1 MEKSSVQQLQTISA
15 QAVVAGPTLFHS
27 EKLQL
32 AAKLVEEVAFEHA
45 GHESAKVI
53 EHLILVA
60 ASLQKLTQRQD
71 EIIAPLAG
79 PVLVTT

>member
-1 MEKSSVQQLQTISA
+1 VQQLQSVSA
-15 QAVVAGPTLFHS
+15 EAVVAGPNLYNS

-60 ASLQKLTQRQD
+60 ASLQRLTQRQD
-71 EIIAPLAG
+71 EFITQLVA
-79 PVLVTT
+79 PVLVKG